1 MATPAAEATYQ
12 PGLHLTKRQLYGT
25 LTGLLLT
32 LLLAALDQTIVGT
45 AMPRIIADLNGFDR
59 YPWVTT
65 AYLLTSTIAV
75 PIFAK
80 LSDLYGRK
88 YFFLAGTILFVLAS
102 ALCGASGKLPGFPGD
117 GMTQLIIFRGLQGV
131 GAGLIVGCLFAIIG
145 DMFAPAERA
154 KYQGLF
160 AAVWGV
166 ASIFGPT
173 LGGWLTDQL
182 SWRWTFYVNLPF
194 GVLAAIAIM
203 IEMPNFRPKG
213 IHRSIDWWGVLT
225 LTACLIPLLL
235 ALTWVTDYGWTAP
248 RVVWQLVF
256 AAVMAVAFLWAESR
270 ALEPLMPL
278 WLFKEPIIAVSS
290 IAVFMLGVGMFGVI
304 LYVPLFMQGVLGVSA
319 KNSGVLLTPLLLGA
333 VVGSIAAGQL
343 VSRFG
348 KYKMLVILGA
358 SLTTVGMFLMAL
370 MDKATTHGEVVR
382 NMVIAGLGMGLMQ
395 PIYTLIV
402 QNVAPPAHIGAA
414 TASTQFFRSIG
425 STVGVAVFGS
435 IMLTRYHAEFD
446 RLIPPGTPAMALAAF
461 KNPLQLVAIRQRL
474 ELAFGKFP
482 GGTELLHKLLEN
494 VRDALVNGLHAIF
507 VLGAALMVVGL
518 LVNLFL
524 REVPLRKRAAP
535 APAEP
540 AH

>member
-1 MATPAAEATYQ
+1 MATTAAGATYE

-45 AMPRIIADLNGFDR
+45 AMPRVIADLNGFDR

-88 YFFLAGTILFVLAS
+88 YFFLSGTILFVLAS
-102 ALCGASGKLPGFPGD
+102 ALCGAAGQLRWFPGD

-194 GVLAAIAIM
+194 GVLAAVAVLV
-203 IEMPNFRPKG
+203 EMPNFKPKG
-213 IHRSIDWWGVLT
+213 IHRSIDWIGVAT
-225 LTACLIPLLL
+225 LIACLIPLLL

-256 AAVMAVAFLWAESR
+256 AALMLVAFLWAESR

-348 KYKMLVILGA
+348 KYKMLVIIG
-358 SLTTVGMFLMAL
+358 SLLSTVGMFLMAT

-382 NMVIAGLGMGLMQ
+382 NMVIAGIGMGLMQ

-402 QNVAPPAHIGAA
+402 QNVSPPAHIGAA

-435 IMLTRYHAEFD
+435 ILLTRYHSEFD
-446 RLIPPGTPAMALAAF
+446 RLIPPGTPAAAQVAF

-474 ELAFGKFP
+474 EIAFGRFP

-494 VRDALVNGLHAIF
+494 VRDALVTGLHSIF

-524 REVPLRKRAAP
+524 REVPLRKRAA
-535 APAEP
+535 APAAVE
-540 AH
+540 